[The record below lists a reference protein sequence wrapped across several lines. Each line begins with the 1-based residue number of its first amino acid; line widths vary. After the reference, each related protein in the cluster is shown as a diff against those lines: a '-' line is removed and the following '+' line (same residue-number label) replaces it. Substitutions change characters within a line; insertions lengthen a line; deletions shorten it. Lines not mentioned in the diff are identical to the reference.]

1 MSFLSVEFNSATVE
15 TKTETIVIPLVITAL
30 KKGVHALKTD
40 VPCFPWKNT
49 LTIFCILTV
58 RFMRNNFW
66 GLEFPFVFQM
76 F

>member
-49 LTIFCILTV
+49 LTIFA
-58 RFMRNNFW
+58 F
-66 GLEFPFVFQM
+66 
-76 F
+76 